1 MPDTIIGAV
10 APAVTAFVLAKIGEI
25 SAEQRRSRFLQ
36 QHLVRIGFWQM
47 WVQAQTLVCTAEQLE
62 SVKET
67 ARLQLDAIQL
77 EMSAFAQASPR
88 IDPPASRIRRWLLLY
103 GVNRPMVWLPRIA
116 FYLFLTYA
124 GLLVAQVII
133 DPNLRSGLMFPVAL
147 SVLVLVLFLGLW
159 SRTTAIQ
166 MENRT

>member
-1 MPDTIIGAV
+1 
-10 APAVTAFVLAKIGEI
+10 
-25 SAEQRRSRFLQ
+25 
-36 QHLVRIGFWQM
+36 
-47 WVQAQTLVCTAEQLE
+47 VQAQTLVCTAEQLE